1 MNVKLIIIWLY
12 EININVIKYIY
23 VYLKHLNHSMHGFL
37 ILKYYSSI
45 YAVRFNLITIYL
57 FEKIDKRLIKI
68 AKYII

>member
-1 MNVKLIIIWLY
+1 
-12 EININVIKYIY
+12 
-23 VYLKHLNHSMHGFL
+23 MHGFL